1 MKKILILDTSI
12 LCVWLQV
19 PCMLTCGPDV
29 NRWDCDRVE
38 QKINT
43 EKELHTTFV
52 LPLAVIIETGNH
64 IAQANGDKTAV
75 TTKFISLIHKTIE
88 EESPWAAFTQQ
99 RKLWEGEQMKEL
111 MNRWKDLVHVKHSLG
126 DASIVDVAQFYAE
139 SGCEVEI
146 FTGDEGLKA
155 FEPTKHIMPE
165 PRRRR

>member
-19 PCMLTCGPDV
+19 PRMLTCGPDI
-29 NRWDCDRVE
+29 NRWDYGKVE
-38 QKINT
+38 QKIKA
-43 EKELHTTFV
+43 EIGLHTTFV

-75 TTKFISLIHKTIE
+75 TTKFVSLIHKTIE

-99 RKLWEGEQMKEL
+99 GFLWEGEQMKEL
-111 MNRWKDLVHVKHSLG
+111 MNRWKDLVHTKHSLG

-139 SGCEVEI
+139 SGYEVEI

-155 FEPTKHIMPE
+155 FEPIKHPLPK